1 MTDDLHYQYGNGTIV
16 TRAGNFS
23 YFISEVALY
32 VMRLT
37 YLIPVQLRYDSPTAI
52 FPWPDNVRFVSFRPY
67 DTVLEYARTFPLH
80 LIQNL
85 HPIREA
91 VRNADMVWIRLPGAN
106 APLVYFTARL
116 LGKPVCMFVVGDVD
130 LVSKHNPRYRGV
142 LRGMRQIGVTVDWA
156 LTQMMT
162 RNALTF
168 AYGRAL
174 AEKLRRGGARNVH
187 VTFTSL
193 VREAD
198 IHPPKRFPQ
207 LVPPFHLLYVGRLA
221 PEKGVDVLI
230 EAAALWAGPGRD
242 VHLHIVGKGPMDR
255 ALRAQAQ
262 QVTSPHLTVTF
273 HGYLPQG
280 SPTLTD
286 LYHNA
291 HLFVLPSRS
300 EGIPKVLLEAMAW
313 GVPILATRVGGIPDI
328 VQDGYNG
335 VLVSSPTPAL
345 FVQALDQLFSSPER
359 LEHIAEGGH
368 EFVRD
373 HTWER
378 QILDILRVV
387 QRAHPELDIMDEDGR

>member
-1 MTDDLHYQYGNGTIV
+1 MT
-16 TRAGNFS
+16 
-23 YFISEVALY
+23 
-32 VMRLT
+32 LT
-37 YLIPVQLRYDSPTAI
+37 YLFPVQSRSGSASGG
-52 FPWPDNVRFVSFRPY
+52 FPWPHNVRFVPLRPY
-67 DTVLEYARTFPLH
+67 DTVLEYARAFPLH
-80 LIQNL
+80 LTQNL
-85 HPIREA
+85 RPIREA

-106 APLVYFTARL
+106 APLVYFIARL
-116 LGKPVCMFVVGDVD
+116 LRRPVCMFVVGDVD

-142 LRGMRQIGVTVDWA
+142 LRWVRQVGVTVDWA
-156 LTQMMT
+156 LTRMMT

-198 IHPPKRFPQ
+198 IRPPKRFPH

-230 EAAALWAGPGRD
+230 AAAALWAGPGRD

-291 HLFVLPSRS
+291 HLFVLSSRS

-335 VLVSSPTPAL
+335 ILVSAPTPAL
-345 FVQALDQLFSSPER
+345 FAQALDQLFSSPER

-368 EFVRD
+368 EFVRE

-387 QRAHPELDIMDEDGR
+387 QRAHPELHIIDEDGR